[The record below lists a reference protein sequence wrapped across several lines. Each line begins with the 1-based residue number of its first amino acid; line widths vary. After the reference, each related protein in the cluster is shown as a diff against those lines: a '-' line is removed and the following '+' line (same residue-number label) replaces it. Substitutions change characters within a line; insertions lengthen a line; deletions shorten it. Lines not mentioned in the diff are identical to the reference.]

1 MQPTTTPAELV
12 TCARSACG
20 ARVPFAESTYVD
32 GAGQLC
38 AACFSPLPQWAYEIE
53 LPY

>member
-1 MQPTTTPAELV
+1 MPQPTTELV
-12 TCARSACG
+12 TCARPACG
-20 ARVPFAESTYVD
+20 ARVPFTESTYVD

-38 AACFSPLPQWAYEIE
+38 AACISPLPQWAFEIE